1 MRKIKE
7 TWVKTKKTKKKQK
20 QERKRR
26 SWKSREQNKGKK
38 TGDEDIRIR
47 MENNFKNHNN
57 HQSWPRNG
65 ISKLSSPFLVYLEWY
80 QPVRGTFSYHKLVM
94 VVTILQQVYLTPSS
108 KRFNRTL
115 TLKFSTKSFTHLLTP
130 TLPKTD
136 SSVTCWQKLSHPL
149 NGGNFLTGSMNE
161 TWYISTKR
169 WQLWSVYI

>member
-65 ISKLSSPFLVYLEWY
+65 IAKLSSPFLVYLEWY
-80 QPVRGTFSYHKLVM
+80 QPVCGTFSYHKLVM

-108 KRFNRTL
+108 RRFNKTL
-115 TLKFSTKSFTHLLTP
+115 TLKFSTKLFTHILTP

-149 NGGNFLTGSMNE
+149 IGGNFLTGSMNE